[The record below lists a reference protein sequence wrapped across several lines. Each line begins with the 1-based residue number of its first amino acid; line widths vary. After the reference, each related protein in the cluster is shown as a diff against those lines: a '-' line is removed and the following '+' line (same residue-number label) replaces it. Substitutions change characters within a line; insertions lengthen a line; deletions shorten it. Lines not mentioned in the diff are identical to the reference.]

1 MEHTSPVIARFR
13 PIGLAEMDAVR
24 LQDRVDTKYVFPA
37 ERLDAVLEEL
47 LPHYRVLEVNGVRG
61 TDYRSL
67 YYDTEDL
74 HSFHDHHNGRV
85 RRSKVRYREYLG
97 SGLCFLEVK
106 RKTGRGRTDKVR
118 RQVEAIPERMPED
131 HASYVREASGNDAP
145 LHPTLWNRFTRLTL
159 VREDRPER
167 LTLDLGLRFHAP
179 GTPPGDAVEL
189 GGLVVA
195 EVKQARADRTSP
207 FVRAMRRMGR
217 RPGGMSKYC
226 VGMLTLHPGLKYNN
240 FKPVLRD
247 LERTRN
253 AA

>member
-1 MEHTSPVIARFR
+1 MASPSPVIARFR

-37 ERLDAVLEEL
+37 GRLDAVLEEL
-47 LPHYRVLEVNGVRG
+47 LPHYRLLEVDGVRG

-74 HSFHDHHNGRV
+74 RSFHDHHNGRV
-85 RRSKVRYREYLG
+85 LRAKVRYREYVG

-118 RQVEAIPERMPED
+118 MPVDAIPEGMPED
-131 HASYVREASGNDAP
+131 HAAYVREASGNDAP

-159 VREDRPER
+159 VRDDQPER

-179 GTPPGDAVEL
+179 ETLADEAVEL
-189 GGLVVA
+189 DGLVVA

-226 VGMLTLHPGLKYNN
+226 VGMLSLHPGLKYNN